1 MVEYVF
7 KNLKNLFHL
16 TVRPQYHWTAQK
28 IQVHGFI
35 CVLAFLLGM
44 IVYKRAKEQAHF
56 QGSVHTLL
64 EKLSS
69 IRLATFIECPSE
81 ESKGKY
87 KITQRLEEMDEDL
100 LTLAN
105 AMGISRAI
113 EKFSIPFSV
122 YN

>member
-56 QGSVHTLL
+56 
-64 EKLSS
+64 
-69 IRLATFIECPSE
+69 
-81 ESKGKY
+81 
-87 KITQRLEEMDEDL
+87 
-100 LTLAN
+100 
-105 AMGISRAI
+105 
-113 EKFSIPFSV
+113 
-122 YN
+122 